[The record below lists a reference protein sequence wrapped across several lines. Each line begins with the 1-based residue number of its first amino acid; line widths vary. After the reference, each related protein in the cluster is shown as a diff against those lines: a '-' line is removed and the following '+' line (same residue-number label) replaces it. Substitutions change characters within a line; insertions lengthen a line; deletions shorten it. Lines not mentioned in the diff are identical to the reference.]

1 MIQPKPWSNAL
12 TRCAG
17 HPEFS
22 LEFLRD
28 MGILRQQR
36 YARPSATL
44 QHFHVLMPCL
54 KLRRCDFCIRNDVD
68 VHGVIEADNL
78 LIHLLSNAFLPVC
91 LQGSRCQ
98 TRLCSSEQRPAAFF
112 AARNVSR
119 GPLPPP
125 PPLFLLPLMHLFT
138 HYKHFQTCLH
148 CLTSSMIKTRRA
160 APLVGTAAFSPS
172 LEQYVLR
179 LLVAL
184 RQQRRWR
191 ERDAASRHRSRVVI
205 YCR

>member
-125 PPLFLLPLMHLFT
+125 LFLLPLMHLFT

-148 CLTSSMIKTRRA
+148 CLTRLTH
-160 APLVGTAAFSPS
+160 TAA
-172 LEQYVLR
+172 R
-179 LLVAL
+179 
-184 RQQRRWR
+184 
-191 ERDAASRHRSRVVI
+191 
-205 YCR
+205 